1 MNPITSAQDIIFPL
15 DAPVVFRRL
24 MENGYGGLD
33 ASVSAGCGTG
43 QGYNSEELNKGDISE
58 DADILRVV
66 GLTASCH
73 FETPSFG

>member
-1 MNPITSAQDIIFPL
+1 
-15 DAPVVFRRL
+15 

-43 QGYNSEELNKGDISE
+43 QGYNSEELNKGAISE